1 MSCGTGALLCELD
14 TRLCRWLSVTLLGS
28 KNLLNCRSD
37 LSGRGNPGP
46 PKGQVFS
53 VTFCRPTVSIHW
65 GHVPSWRL
73 LGFLKPPH
81 LRTIMGSPS
90 FEVPNTLRLFWLL
103 SESTMFFTSLVE
115 VLLFS
120 QSTAPL
126 AVPSMSACPGY
137 QREKGLRDISHEVG
151 ECLSKLGTAFDL
163 CLCDGNS
170 VGNKM
175 WRDVEIQTSCL
186 VLS

>member
-126 AVPSMSACPGY
+126 VVPSMSACPGY
-137 QREKGLRDISHEVG
+137 QRGKRS
-151 ECLSKLGTAFDL
+151 
-163 CLCDGNS
+163 
-170 VGNKM
+170 
-175 WRDVEIQTSCL
+175 
-186 VLS
+186 